1 MIIVS
6 ISIKGGAGKSII
18 MVNLAACLARAKM
31 SVCLIDADPHS
42 KSATRWAVRR
52 QKNAK
57 LQKVDLLVRNAGS
70 DLEQEL
76 IELKKKYNYVLV
88 DLHGGDTDENR
99 EVLLAADK
107 LIVPFKAAPG
117 DVATFEDLRPMLDEL
132 KELRPHIER
141 FTIITEASTM
151 TAKDKTGA
159 RDKLTKEG
167 LPPLN
172 AVLHNRQAFKDSVF
186 TGLGVCEMADKKA
199 SAEFDILFAEFLLR
213 SNNLLNFRPEPNTV
227 N

>member
-31 SVCLIDADPHS
+31 SVCLIDCDAHS
-42 KSATRWAVRR
+42 KSARRWAVRR

-57 LQKVDLLVRNAGS
+57 LQKIDLLVRNAGAE
-70 DLEQEL
+70 LEE
-76 IELKKKYNYVLV
+76 ELKLLKTKYHYVLV

-107 LIVPFKAAPG
+107 LIVPFKAAPD
-117 DVATFEDLRPMLDEL
+117 DVATFEDLKPMLDEL

-151 TAKDKTGA
+151 TKKDKVGA
-159 RDKLTKEG
+159 RDKLTKVG

-172 AVLHNRQAFKDSVF
+172 AVLHNRTAFKDSIF
-186 TGLGVCEMADKKA
+186 TGYGVCEMADKKA
-199 SAEFDILFAEFLLR
+199 SAEFDILFSEFLLR
-213 SNNLLNFRPEPNTV
+213 SNNLLNFQQEQLNV